1 MDEERFA
8 ALEARLTSLEEQFAA
23 LRKQIFAAT
32 GAPAPTPSVVV
43 QRPATR
49 ITQTTAVAPPPPRTF
64 NAEAFFGGRFLL
76 FAGALA
82 FLIGVGFFLKYAF
95 DNGWIGPSGRVAIG
109 LFSGIALVYVG
120 DVLFRRDR
128 RYYAQA
134 LSGLGAA
141 ILYLSLWAAG
151 SYFHL
156 LPLAVTF
163 GAMVLVTAAVMAI
176 SLRRNAAVLAF
187 AAIAGG
193 MITPALNAGP
203 SANVT
208 ALFAYLAI
216 LDTAL
221 LYLMARRWPYFEAF
235 AFAGTQLWLFAEMPQ
250 NSAWSPEVR
259 VTLIFAT
266 VFLLQFTAPAFLRV
280 RRLASAR
287 PYEVVMAVLVAGA
300 YYLALYAQLYDTH
313 RMWLTACTVALAALY
328 VCAAVALRERMRET
342 AAAIALAL
350 VTIGV
355 GITLTGATEAAAWS
369 VESAALIFLGAR
381 MRSIVIRGIGY
392 FAFLFAIGAMQQ
404 NMPGGALFRNPRFGA
419 LFITALA
426 FGAAARALQRLPQ
439 RPYPEKYLA
448 ETAEAIAHI
457 FALFAIGFELDAV
470 FPNGLL
476 PISLLM
482 LVYAVCLVVA
492 GFAFKRV
499 FTRWE
504 GLVLFGALILKVF
517 FVDLSSVDTIVRIVS
532 FLALGGV
539 LLAVAFAYQR
549 MQARGGEAG

>member
-8 ALEARLTSLEEQFAA
+8 ALEARLASIEEQVAG
-23 LRKQIFAAT
+23 LRKEIFGAT
-32 GAPAPTPSVVV
+32 GAPAPKPSVIVHPPSTPV
-43 QRPATR
+43 TQPA
-49 ITQTTAVAPPPPRTF
+49 IAPAPPRSAF

-109 LFSGIALVYVG
+109 LLSGIALVYGG
-120 DVLFRRDR
+120 DVLFRREQ

-134 LSGLGAA
+134 LAGLGAA

-163 GAMVLVTAAVMAI
+163 GAMVLVTAGVMAI
-176 SLRRNAAVLAF
+176 SLRRDAALLAF

-216 LDTAL
+216 LDTGL
-221 LYLMARRWPYFEAF
+221 LYLVARRWPYFEAL
-235 AFAGTQLWLFAEMPQ
+235 AFAGTQLWLFAEMPE
-250 NSAWSPEVR
+250 NSAWSRAVL
-259 VTLIFAT
+259 VTLVFAT
-266 VFLLQFTAPAFLRV
+266 VFLLQFTVPAFLRV

-287 PYEVVMAVLVAGA
+287 PYELVMAVLVPGA
-300 YYLALYAQLYDTH
+300 YYLALYAQLYGTH
-313 RMWLTACTVALAALY
+313 RMWMTACTVALAALY
-328 VCAAVALRERMRET
+328 LCAAAALRERMRET
-342 AAAIALAL
+342 AAAIALSL

-355 GITLTGATEAAAWS
+355 GITLTGAAEAAAWS
-369 VESAALIFLGAR
+369 IEAAALVFIGAR
-381 MRSIVIRGIGY
+381 MRSVVIRGIGY

-404 NMPGGALFRNPRFGA
+404 DMPGGALFRNPRFGA

-426 FGAAARALQRLPQ
+426 FGAAARALQNLPEK
-439 RPYPEKYLA
+439 PYPEKYLA
-448 ETAEAIAHI
+448 EATEGIAHI
-457 FALFAIGFELDAV
+457 FALLAIGFELDAA

-482 LVYAVCLVVA
+482 LGYAVCLVVA

-539 LLAVAFAYQR
+539 LLAVAFVYQR
-549 MQARGGEAG
+549 MQARGEAG